1 MEELKKLQK
10 LQSMIGTMQS
20 FGIIGSS
27 GEHDLSSIRF
37 LADLALFLVEECCE
51 LEIETKCQLVLEHL
65 PKFSRD
71 FFEEASKCVSETN
84 SFQKPINEDG
94 NEDIRNTG
102 TLCCDDK
109 VGIGRKHV
117 GVKDVALIGLDA
129 MQNANSTLEDFC
141 RSYFMFHGIDARQ
154 PQSIFKYL
162 PILSFTESFIYQ
174 LDRVNEKLLQ
184 PPKRE
189 NTILYNKPC
198 GGVDRLALKPV
209 SITSDAFRPLVNV
222 LDLQGLLTDRIN
234 EEFRNGIEYWSL
246 ESKLCFALAS
256 KMEISVTDVMLA
268 IQLKSFDYRVLN
280 LLLYQLRGEEVYS
293 SPN

>member
-1 MEELKKLQK
+1 M
-10 LQSMIGTMQS
+10 
-20 FGIIGSS
+20 
-27 GEHDLSSIRF
+27 
-37 LADLALFLVEECCE
+37 
-51 LEIETKCQLVLEHL
+51 
-65 PKFSRD
+65 
-71 FFEEASKCVSETN
+71 
-84 SFQKPINEDG
+84 NEDG
-94 NEDIRNTG
+94 NEAIRNTG

-109 VGIGRKHV
+109 VGIGRKHMAV
-117 GVKDVALIGLDA
+117 EDVALIGLDA
-129 MQNANSTLEDFC
+129 IQNANSTLEDFC
-141 RSYFMFHGIDARQ
+141 RSYFMFHGIDACQ

-198 GGVDRLALKPV
+198 GGVDRLALKPF
-209 SITSDAFRPLVNV
+209 SIASDAFRPLVNL

-293 SPN
+293 SPNYGHKTHCMSLVYSEYSPHPRNKKVMFGQGTTFKFQRVKKFFFIFYIYKSVKMNMCVFFG